1 MNLLSIIGTRPQ
13 WIKCAALN
21 REIQRRGHTHIVL
34 NVGQHTSYTMSNVFE
49 SMLTGA
55 TIINHKATQENY
67 ELRMVDMINFIFDYC
82 CKNVVGEFD
91 YLILYGD
98 CDSTVA
104 GLIGSDIYTTVHIE
118 GGIFS
123 KEKTFESENRF
134 IVDALSDI
142 VFCCEEEHKK
152 NIDKINKRFKPDSY
166 VVGDLLKDAY
176 LQYKY
181 SAMKPQVELPEKFIY
196 MTLHR
201 KENEEENKIIN
212 ILIDYYKQYKLPIV
226 IPVHPSKEK
235 IMNDAIMGVDIYNKD
250 MCEKIY
256 DIEPVNYFESIWLLE
271 NCERVVTDSGGLQRE
286 AMFAGK
292 PVDIL
297 WREWDDGYTGG
308 DGKCAE
314 KILDILEKNE
324 K

>member
-34 NVGQHTSYTMSNVFE
+34 NVGQHTSYTMSTVFE

-67 ELRMVDMINFIFDYC
+67 ELRMLDMIAFVNKFINNYIQKHLIDYTI
-82 CKNVVGEFD
+82 V
-91 YLILYGD
+91 YGD
-98 CDSTVA
+98 CDATVA
-104 GLIGSDIYTTVHIE
+104 GALCSPRVAHIE

-123 KEKTFESENRF
+123 KEKTFESVNRLY
-134 IVDALSDI
+134 VDMASDT
-142 VFCCEEEHKK
+142 VFCCTDEHKN
-152 NIDKINKRFKPDSY
+152 NIDKITRRFRPRAH

-181 SAMKPQVELPEKFIY
+181 SAMKPQVELPDKFIY

-314 KILDILEKNE
+314 KILDILENNE
-324 K
+324 R